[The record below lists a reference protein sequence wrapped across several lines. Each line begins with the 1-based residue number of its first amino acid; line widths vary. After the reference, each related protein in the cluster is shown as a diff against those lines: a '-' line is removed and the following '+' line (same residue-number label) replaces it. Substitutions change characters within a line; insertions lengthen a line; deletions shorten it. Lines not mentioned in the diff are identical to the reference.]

1 MHPPTLPLNSTLLLH
16 PGLTLPT
23 LPCVQEYCY
32 LKCAV
37 MQVANLGV
45 QGIPTGPLAGCPCCA
60 TARSIDIDIDIDF
73 GLGHLSLCASSDV
86 LLEPPNQRLSLRV
99 EEVGRLLSDVIR
111 SASGTAAA
119 VDDAPCSDFD
129 ACA

>member
-60 TARSIDIDIDIDF
+60 IARSVDIKIDF
-73 GLGHLSLCASSDV
+73 NFGLSHLSRCASSDV
-86 LLEPPNQRLSLRV
+86 QLEPSRKLAGCCRTP
-99 EEVGRLLSDVIR
+99 
-111 SASGTAAA
+111 AAA
-119 VDDAPCSDFD
+119 LTARQQQRMMRPALISTPC
-129 ACA
+129 A